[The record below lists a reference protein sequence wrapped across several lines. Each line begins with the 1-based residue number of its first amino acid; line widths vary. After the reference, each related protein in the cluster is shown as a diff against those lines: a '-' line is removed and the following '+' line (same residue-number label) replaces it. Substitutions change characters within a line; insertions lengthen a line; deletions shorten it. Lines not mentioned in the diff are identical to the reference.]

1 MAAIKNNNSL
11 DLYFLPWAAQSV
23 TVGIRKIEA
32 GWNDITSDGATAIDL
47 AARFGESLTGAVYLP
62 EGGEAVTLSAEELS
76 RFIGSS
82 SGTLKLIFEKEGF
95 RKSEIEVGYTVN

>member
-1 MAAIKNNNSL
+1 MRPTKTTFVIAEI
-11 DLYFLPWAAQSV
+11 
-23 TVGIRKIEA
+23 VG
-32 GWNDITSDGATAIDL
+32 GYDDITSDGTTAIDL

-76 RFIGSS
+76 GFIGSS